1 MFDQKES
8 NYYHHYVS
16 SPKAA
21 KITVIPSMD
30 ILIDYTSKRDSP
42 YMVAEEFMKN
52 SETLGKTSYLDDF
65 FNQKK
70 ELSEDKIK
78 LVLEEITGR
87 ERLREE
93 NLSGLYE
100 DLLRINN
107 WRLERPIQQYYQKDG
122 TWSDLNKME
131 LQIRDQ
137 IRRELKDC
145 ARDTSFPQKE
155 LRESLLDFKGQTKKA
170 QMMGEE
176 LEMSLEGSGK
186 YEKGEQNQS
195 TYQNQPLYWN
205 AKRTQNR

>member
-1 MFDQKES
+1 MFDEKEA
-8 NYYHHYVS
+8 NYYQNYIS
-16 SPKAA
+16 SFEGA
-21 KITVIPSMD
+21 KITVVPTMD
-30 ILIDYTSKRDSP
+30 FPINYISTRNTP
-42 YMVAEEFMKN
+42 YIVAEKFMKRAE
-52 SETLGKTSYLDDF
+52 SPGKMSYLDDF

-70 ELSEDKIK
+70 ELSEDKVN

-87 ERLREE
+87 ESLREE

-122 TWSDLNKME
+122 AWSDLNKME

-155 LRESLLDFKGQTKKA
+155 LRESLLDFKQQTQKT
-170 QMMGEE
+170 QMMEE
-176 LEMSLEGSGK
+176 GIEMSLEGS
-186 YEKGEQNQS
+186 EKHEEGEQNNS
-195 TYQNQPLYWN
+195 TYPNQPLY
-205 AKRTQNR
+205 